1 MMTGVTDEQRPPD
14 LDPEQLRRF
23 QEFQRFQEFERFQ
36 EAQRQQGALPP
47 GGADSGNLPQV
58 VEGSAVDQGPVTDPR
73 LAEGAPQPQQAP
85 PRFPPGGFPAGG
97 PQPGQAPGYPPPGH
111 PAPGYP
117 VPHQQPYPP
126 PAPAVHKGKPWWQ
139 HVLASRLVRRL
150 VTLGVL
156 LLVLQYFYDQYFGG
170 EQPGDRAQTAGGPT
184 GEAVEMAPDTPVK
197 TIAKL
202 YGDVG
207 SGRVRACKVLFSED
221 AARDGFASAFGAG
234 TCEEAF
240 AALKPQV
247 THVTNYSGVSFSSEL
262 YKTPT
267 TDVVVVSSCE
277 AVVSGGPRLGKF
289 TVTRQSNEKWMI
301 SAYEQETCAQP

>member
-1 MMTGVTDEQRPPD
+1 MTDEQRPPD

-47 GGADSGNLPQV
+47 GGADPEHLPQV
-58 VEGSAVDQGPVTDPR
+58 VEGSAVDRGPVTDPR
-73 LAEGAPQPQQAP
+73 LAEGAPGVPPQQP
-85 PRFPPGGFPAGG
+85 PPGPHPGPVHPGPGHGG
-97 PQPGQAPGYPPPGH
+97 HPAPGYPPPGY
-111 PAPGYP
+111 PAPY
-117 VPHQQPYPP
+117 QQPYPP

-156 LLVLQYFYDQYFGG
+156 LLVLQYFYDQHFGG
-170 EQPGDRAQTAGGPT
+170 EQPGDLAQTAGGPT

-247 THVTNYSGVSFSSEL
+247 THVTNYSGISFSSEL

-289 TVTRQSNEKWMI
+289 TVTKQTNEKWMI